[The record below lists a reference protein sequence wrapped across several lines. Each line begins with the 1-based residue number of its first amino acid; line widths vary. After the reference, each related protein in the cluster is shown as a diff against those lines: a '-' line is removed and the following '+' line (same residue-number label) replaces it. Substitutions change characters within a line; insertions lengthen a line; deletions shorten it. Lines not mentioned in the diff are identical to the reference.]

1 MRKRYWP
8 DRKNRKCPDCSKMIT
23 YTRKDAFDRAIGN
36 NSVCKSCAQMDR
48 KLTMETIERMKQ
60 PKTVEHKL
68 NISIGQYKRYYKIYV
83 SEVKIPDYTL
93 EEFIE
98 ARKTGFMWKRLE
110 RI

>member
-1 MRKRYWP
+1 
-8 DRKNRKCPDCSKMIT
+8 MIT

-93 EEFIE
+93 DEFIE
-98 ARKTGFMWKRLE
+98 ARKIGFMWKRLE
-110 RI
+110 KI